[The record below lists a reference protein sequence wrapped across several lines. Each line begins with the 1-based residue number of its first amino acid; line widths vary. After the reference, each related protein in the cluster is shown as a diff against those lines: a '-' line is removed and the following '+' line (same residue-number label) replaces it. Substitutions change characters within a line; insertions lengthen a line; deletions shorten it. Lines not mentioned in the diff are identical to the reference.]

1 MSNPLVSVITV
12 SYNSAE
18 TIAETL
24 NSLRKQS
31 CKDFES
37 IVIDGNSKDGTQNII
52 QSFGD
57 VVKQFISEPDKG
69 IYHAMNKGI
78 DLAKGRYIS
87 FLNSDDRYPS
97 NTIQAIS
104 EQNTDADIFYGNM
117 IKERKLSGTVY
128 TRTERPNLKNME
140 QTMSVFHPSTF
151 AKSDLF
157 RTLGKF
163 SLKYN
168 MAADYHWFLKAFLE
182 GASFE
187 YIDSSLSVFRVGGV
201 SNFSCDSYSEA
212 AEIQKE
218 FGLPYDA
225 MLDQHRQC
233 RRKLKRNQLVSKIA
247 RLPIFRTIY
256 ENQIKKNWS

>member
-1 MSNPLVSVITV
+1 MSNPLLSVITV

-18 TIAETL
+18 TIAATL
-24 NSLRKQS
+24 NSLREQS

-69 IYHAMNKGI
+69 IYDAMNKGI
-78 DLAKGRYIS
+78 DLAKGRYVS
-87 FLNSDDRYPS
+87 FLNSDDRYLR
-97 NTIQAIS
+97 NTIQTIL
-104 EQNTDADIFYGNM
+104 EQHTDAGIFYGNM
-117 IKERKLSGTVY
+117 IKERKLSGKVY
-128 TRTERPNLKNME
+128 TRTERPDLPKME
-140 QTMSVFHPSTF
+140 QTMSIFHPSTF
-151 AKSDLF
+151 VKSDLF
-157 RTLGKF
+157 RTMGKF

-168 MAADYHWFLKAFLE
+168 IAADYQWFLRAYIE
-182 GASFE
+182 GVSFE

-233 RRKLKRNQLVSKIA
+233 LRKMKRNQLVSKIA
-247 RLPIFRTIY
+247 RLPVFKTIY